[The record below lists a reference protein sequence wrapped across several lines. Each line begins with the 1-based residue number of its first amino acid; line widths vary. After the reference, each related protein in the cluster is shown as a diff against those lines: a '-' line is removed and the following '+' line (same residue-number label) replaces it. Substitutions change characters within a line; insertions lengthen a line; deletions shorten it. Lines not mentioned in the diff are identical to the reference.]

1 MRGLRK
7 VCVWTYCGGGDP
19 VARLGGR
26 RAPGAVRCA
35 FRRTRGAGC
44 TGHRPNSFQAEVAT
58 SRPKKIQKKARIL
71 VDLLNHSDTVSHVS
85 TQTGYS
91 PGSTT
96 RTRTCAAGAPVFLRE
111 TLIAMASLRCLDHQF
126 WLADV
131 SVNPANLHCAIEK
144 PFFRFYLA
152 GGPQK
157 TNQPVAPSIQRHT
170 DQSQTPRDA
179 NRQR

>member
-1 MRGLRK
+1 MCLDLFFVAAYTGRSVGLSLGA
-7 VCVWTYCGGGDP
+7 GGF
-19 VARLGGR
+19 
-26 RAPGAVRCA
+26 GAVRCA
-35 FRRTRGAGC
+35 LCRTRGAGC

-111 TLIAMASLRCLDHQF
+111 TLIAMATLRCLDLQF
-126 WLADV
+126 WPRWEVSESGISILFNKKTLFPVLAGCARAK
-131 SVNPANLHCAIEK
+131 PANR
-144 PFFRFYLA
+144 PQRGNQRFT
-152 GGPQK
+152 G
-157 TNQPVAPSIQRHT
+157 
-170 DQSQTPRDA
+170 
-179 NRQR
+179 